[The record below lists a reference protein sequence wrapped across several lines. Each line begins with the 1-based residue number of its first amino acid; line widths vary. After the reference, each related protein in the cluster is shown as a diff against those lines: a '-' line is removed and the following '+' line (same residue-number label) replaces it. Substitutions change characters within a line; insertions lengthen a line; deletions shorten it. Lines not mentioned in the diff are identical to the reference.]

1 MRERKGYEKM
11 KRIRKIV
18 SALAISGML
27 ATMLAGCTE
36 QNNANTNAKGD
47 TAATSIMQLEDVT
60 QYVEVG
66 EYKGLNITLAADY
79 TVNEELI
86 KSYSDYYF
94 NLAMQYCSDYGEMI
108 TDRAI
113 EEGDIAHIDYTGY
126 RDGEPFD
133 RGSTD
138 GMGALLLIGSDSY
151 IDGFEDGLVG
161 VMPGETVDLNL
172 TFPENYG
179 EPDLAGADVVFTVTV
194 NGIVKEE
201 AVARTWGMLYGLDV
215 TTKQEVE
222 DYYRN
227 ALTMSAREN
236 YETDVENAIVSQLI
250 DLVTVKKEFPG
261 ALILTYQGSAQ
272 DVLNYYAQTNNTDA
286 ETIANQYFGITAQ
299 DYVVNESYKQIKF
312 AAVCRYIAEQ
322 ENLLINDEELNNRAV
337 EYLLDLG
344 YENPGEVLATA
355 DMEDFRLTFLQEDV
369 IAYVRSVSN
378 ITPSLE

>member
-1 MRERKGYEKM
+1 M

-36 QNNANTNAKGD
+36 QNNANTNANSD

-66 EYKGLNITLAADY
+66 EYKGLNITLDADY

-86 KSYSDYYF
+86 KNYSDYYF
-94 NLAMQYCSDYGEMI
+94 NLAMQYCTEYGEMI

-126 RDGEPFD
+126 KDGEAFEG
-133 RGSTD
+133 GST
-138 GMGALLLIGSDSY
+138 GGAGALLLIGSDSY
-151 IDGFEDGLVG
+151 IDGFEDGLIG

-179 EPDLAGADVVFTVTV
+179 AEELAGAEVVFTVTV
-194 NGIVKEE
+194 NGIVQEKAIAE
-201 AVARTWGMLYGLDV
+201 TWGTLYGV
-215 TTKQEVE
+215 TAESRQDVE

-227 ALTMSAREN
+227 ALADSAKSS
-236 YETDVENAIVSQLI
+236 YEEDIESAIASKI
-250 DLVTVKKEFPG
+250 IGLVTVKQEFPG

-272 DVLNYYAQTNNTDA
+272 DLLSYYAQ
-286 ETIANQYFGITAQ
+286 ANGADEESVANYYFGMSAQ
-299 DYVVNESYKQIKF
+299 DYIVNESYKQIKF
-312 AAVCRYIAEQ
+312 AAACRYIAEK
-322 ENLLINDEELNNRAV
+322 ENLLVSDEDLNTRAMQ
-337 EYLLDLG
+337 YLTDLG
-344 YENPGEVLATA
+344 YPNPAEVLATA
-355 DMEDFRLTFLQEDV
+355 DMEEFRLTFIEDDV
-369 IAYVRSVSN
+369 IAYIRSVSN
-378 ITPSLE
+378 ITPTMD